1 MTRRAAMLTSVIIA
15 ACALALSAVV
25 RAVLA
30 STGTSETQS
39 SLD

>member
-1 MTRRAAMLTSVIIA
+1 MLTSVIVA
-15 ACALALSAVV
+15 AGALAVSAVV
-25 RAVLA
+25 RAVVA

>member
-1 MTRRAAMLTSVIIA
+1 MLTSVIVA
-15 ACALALSAVV
+15 AGALAVSAVV

-30 STGTSETQS
+30 STGAVDAQS